1 MSAEPGQV
9 AAQAPNQPGSQ
20 TAPDSGPSR
29 PTSQVQSLPEL
40 SPSAPASGG
49 DEPRLT
55 GDNRTE
61 PRIDLQVGATRVTLL
76 GTAHVSRASADQV
89 RRLLETEHFDAV
101 AVELCPSRYQAL
113 LDPDALARMDLFGVI
128 RQGRVAMVVASLA
141 LGAYQ
146 QRLADQFGI
155 EPGAEQ
161 RMAIAQARE
170 RHLPVVLVD
179 REIGV
184 TLKRVAANLGWWRR
198 LELFSGLLAALVS
211 HEEVS
216 EAEVERLKE
225 GDVLETSFAEFA
237 RDRQDL
243 YQPLID
249 ERDRY
254 MAARLREEIA
264 REGHGQVLAVLGAGH
279 LKGVARYLGAKE
291 DSSVTRSDPA
301 AHPEVPSESANE
313 IPGLAGEVSRDVGHD
328 TWRGAERF
336 EAPTEILKIEPWARQ
351 EPHQDP
357 RQIIAELERL
367 PPPSPWPKAISWL
380 ILALILGGFGYGFAQ
395 SPALG
400 WEVVR
405 DWVLITGSLCA
416 LGTLLAAGHPLTV
429 LAGFLAAPLTT
440 LHPAIGAGMVTALV
454 ELWLRKP
461 MVGDFGRLRQD
472 ATRVGAWWR
481 NRVLRILLV
490 FLFSNLGAATGT
502 YVAGFRIYD
511 QLFT

>member
-1 MSAEPGQV
+1 MSLDQGQV
-9 AAQAPNQPGSQ
+9 P
-20 TAPDSGPSR
+20 APDQLGDQPAAADPPSGPSGQGGLPR
-29 PTSQVQSLPEL
+29 QEGPPPGATAAAAAAASDTSP
-40 SPSAPASGG
+40 PADLNSS
-49 DEPRLT
+49 
-55 GDNRTE
+55 E

-76 GTAHVSRASADQV
+76 GTAHVSKASADQV
-89 RRLLETEHFDAV
+89 RRLLETEPFDAV

-170 RHLPVVLVD
+170 RHLPVLLVD

-198 LELFSGLLAALVS
+198 LELFSGLLASLIS
-211 HEEVS
+211 QEKVS

-243 YQPLID
+243 FLPLID

-254 MAARLREEIA
+254 MAARLREEIE
-264 REGHGQVLAVLGAGH
+264 REGHGRVLAVLGAGH
-279 LKGVARYLGAKE
+279 LKGVARYLAAAAVPAE
-291 DSSVTRSDPA
+291 TWESSDTRP
-301 AHPEVPSESANE
+301 
-313 IPGLAGEVSRDVGHD
+313 
-328 TWRGAERF
+328 
-336 EAPTEILKIEPWARQ
+336 Q
-351 EPHQDP
+351 P
-357 RQIIAELERL
+357 RQIIEELERL

-395 SPALG
+395 SPQLG
-400 WEVVR
+400 WGVVV
-405 DWVLITGSLCA
+405 DWVLITGGLCA
-416 LGTLLAAGHPLTV
+416 LGTLLAAGHPLTI
-429 LAGFLAAPLTT
+429 LSGFLAAPLTT
-440 LHPAIGAGMVTALV
+440 LHPAIGAGMVTAMV

-461 MVGDFGRLRQD
+461 NVGDFGRLRQD

>member
-1 MSAEPGQV
+1 MSAEPEPV
-9 AAQAPNQPGSQ
+9 AVKAPNQPGSQ
-20 TAPDSGPSR
+20 IAPDSGPIR
-29 PTSQVQSLPEL
+29 PTGQVPSPPEAG
-40 SPSAPASGG
+40 PSAPATEVDDPG
-49 DEPRLT
+49 PTR
-55 GDNRTE
+55 DNPTE
-61 PRIDLQVGATRVTLL
+61 PRIDLLVGATRVTLL

-89 RRLLETEHFDAV
+89 RRLLETEPFDAV

-211 HEEVS
+211 HEKVS

-243 YQPLID
+243 FQPLID

-254 MAARLREEIA
+254 MAARLREEID
-264 REGHGQVLAVLGAGH
+264 REGHGRVLAVLGAGH
-279 LKGVARYLGAKE
+279 LKGVARYLGAE
-291 DSSVTRSDPA
+291 D
-301 AHPEVPSESANE
+301 
-313 IPGLAGEVSRDVGHD
+313 LAGTEESSAGRP
-328 TWRGAERF
+328 ASI
-336 EAPTEILKIEPWARQ
+336 APP
-351 EPHQDP
+351 DP
-357 RQIIAELERL
+357 REIIAELERL

-395 SPALG
+395 SPELG

-416 LGTLLAAGHPLTV
+416 LGTLLAAGHPLTI

-511 QLFT
+511 QIFS